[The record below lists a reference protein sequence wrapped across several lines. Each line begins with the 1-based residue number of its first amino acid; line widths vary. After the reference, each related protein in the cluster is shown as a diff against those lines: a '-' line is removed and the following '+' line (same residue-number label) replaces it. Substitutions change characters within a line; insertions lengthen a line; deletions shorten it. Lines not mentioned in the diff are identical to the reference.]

1 MTIIGDDTLIFA
13 DSYDTFDHFQD
24 GYSYYGLERFFY
36 EWNDRKVAKKPL
48 QLQPYIIVDKV
59 NKNTNDVIVNKD
71 KVEKVSEKKVK

>member
-1 MTIIGDDTLIFA
+1 M
-13 DSYDTFDHFQD
+13 
-24 GYSYYGLERFFY
+24 
-36 EWNDRKVAKKPL
+36 DRKVAKKPL